1 MTTKYENMKYDN
13 VSLDGKVGFIEKTHT
28 YEMIDDPSIAFNSVT
43 TIIKDF
49 HEEFDADAVIEKIIN
64 DPKSPYYQGD
74 PEEIKKKW
82 QEKAFKASS
91 EGTILHAY
99 GEALLNEQ
107 KVKNPPLPLTKSI
120 WVPEIVEDIKNKGYE
135 VAKTELLVYSPE
147 IYLAGQ
153 SDIILNKNGKFMIYD
168 WKFLGKPIQR
178 RGYYNPKTKK
188 YAKMYRPFQHLNDCN
203 WIHYSIQLAIYQ
215 TLTGAPQDVLEKVL
229 ICVYDDGWE
238 YVPTYPMRVFW
249 NQDHELNA
257 VYETWNGK
265 VYDSRVDKLLNK
277 WPEDVPGR

>member
-1 MTTKYENMKYDN
+1 MKYDN

-49 HEEFDADAVIEKIIN
+49 HEEFDADAVIKKIIN

-74 PEEIKKKW
+74 PEEIKEKW
-82 QEKAFKASS
+82 KEKASKASS
-91 EGTILHAY
+91 EGTLLHAY
-99 GEALLNEQ
+99 GEALLNGQ
-107 KVKNPPLPLTKSI
+107 KVKNPPLHLTKSA
-120 WVPEIVEDIKNKGYE
+120 WVPEIIEDIKDKGYE

-153 SDIILNKNGKFMIYD
+153 SDIILKKLNPASNEYEYMIYD

-178 RGYYNPKTKK
+178 RGFYNHKSKK
-188 YAKMYRPFQHLNDCN
+188 YAKMFHPFQHLHDCN
-203 WIHYSIQLAIYQ
+203 WIHYSIQLAMYQ
-215 TLTGAPQDVLEKVL
+215 TLTGNPGNVLEKVL
-229 ICVYDDGWE
+229 VCVYDDGWE
-238 YVPTYPMRVFW
+238 YVPAYPMRVFW
-249 NQDHELNA
+249 NHNNELNA
-257 VYETWNGK
+257 VYEIWNGK

-277 WPEDVPGR
+277 WPEDISGR